1 MCLNPAKFKDIEEVP
16 ESIRKLIENKPY
28 KIDDMGKSGSKI
40 LIFDDCVLKIVGIR
54 NKAFREKND
63 LSVQVM
69 RWLKGKL
76 PVPEVLR
83 YESDDKNQYLLMSRL
98 TGKMSCDEYY
108 LEHPRELCRLL
119 AEAFKMLW
127 SLDVTGC
134 PRERTMDRELE
145 EAEYRVKNN
154 LVDME
159 NAEPETFGE
168 KGFENPEA
176 LLAWLKENRPEYEPV
191 LSHGDFCLPNIL
203 IKDGK
208 VSGFIDLGDTGTG
221 DKWRDLAMGYRS
233 LKHNFDGT
241 FGGKVYPDF
250 NPDMLFEELGL
261 DPNHD
266 KLKFYILLDE
276 LF

>member
-1 MCLNPAKFKDIEEVP
+1 MRLNPAKFKDIEEVP

-40 LIFDDCVLKIVGIR
+40 LIFGDCVLKIVEIR
-54 NKAFREKND
+54 DKASREKND

-98 TGKMSCDEYY
+98 PGKMSCDEYY

-134 PRERTMDRELE
+134 PRERTMDRELK

-154 LVDME
+154 LVDLE
-159 NAEPETFGE
+159 DAEPETFGE
-168 KGFENPEA
+168 KGFENPQA
-176 LLAWLKENRPEYEPV
+176 LLECLKENRPEYEPV

-203 IKDGK
+203 IQDGK
-208 VSGFIDLGDTGTG
+208 VSGFIDLGDTGIG
-221 DKWRDLAMGYRS
+221 DKWRDLALCCRS

-250 NPDMLFEELGL
+250 NPDMLFEELGIEQ
-261 DPNHD
+261 NRD